1 MNYFLVFSETH
12 LICHYHYVINHIVP
26 CKMSVRK
33 LAFSSVSCQRCC
45 IDRSGYNCK
54 RTRSVDDRDED
65 RGRIYK
71 CAELVSR
78 RCTLI
83 RLLCTVIGCDIR
95 PFTRFAEQMEANRG
109 RRSCTEFSL
118 VLGHQLVTRRQVSR
132 SQINVL
138 SVDKETLH
146 VLYDSQYSNQILM
159 VSCDYCIWLYNAIKK
174 KIKKVQIFLYILN
187 HPTKSVIGFYRRILS

>member
-1 MNYFLVFSETH
+1 M
-12 LICHYHYVINHIVP
+12 YHVKCLYENSRSLPWAVNGVA
-26 CKMSVRK
+26 S
-33 LAFSSVSCQRCC
+33 
-45 IDRSGYNCK
+45 IDRDTIAKEREASTTGTK
-54 RTRSVDDRDED
+54 TG
-65 RGRIYK
+65 GRVYK

-109 RRSCTEFSL
+109 RRSSTEFSL

-138 SVDKETLH
+138 SVDTETLH

-159 VSCDYCIWLYNAIKK
+159 MSCDYCI
-174 KIKKVQIFLYILN
+174 
-187 HPTKSVIGFYRRILS
+187 TR